1 MEKYFY
7 KKADE
12 YIASNQVLMPF
23 HPFPKA
29 SERDAYD
36 ALPESLKQTL
46 IALGETELNYEYPSL
61 RATDYM
67 AFIRKGNRVDFE
79 DIYFARRHALNSL
92 VVAECVEHQGRFLDD
107 IINGIFALCEE
118 SGWQLP
124 AHNSKPGKPNE
135 ILPDSTEPILDLFAC
150 ETGAQLAC
158 ILYLLE
164 TELDAISTNIS
175 ARIRYE
181 LNHRIITPYLTKQ
194 FWWMGS
200 EDREMCNWTPW
211 CTQNVL
217 YTVFLLDACT
227 ETSPGQQN
235 DFLRA
240 VFTKAA
246 ASCDY
251 FLKDYG
257 EDGCCD
263 EGAQYYRHAGLCLDG
278 AASVLNAVTDGAF
291 TELMQLDKIKNI
303 AAYIYN
309 VHVDDKYYF
318 NFADCSPIAGR
329 AGVREYLFGK
339 HTNQPGLMQFGAR
352 DFRAANGDIFSDES
366 NKLNLFYRMQ
376 TVFHYEEV
384 MSYAETAEAT
394 GKTATN
400 HPDIF
405 YPSVG
410 LFLTRNHTFALAVKA
425 GDNADSHNHNDTGS
439 ITLYKHG
446 TPILADIGVE
456 SYTSKTFSPRRYEI
470 WTMQSGYHNLPKI
483 NGLDQMDGAAFCATD
498 VITSMTD
505 TKASISM
512 EIGTAYPFADNNMP
526 KCSYVRNVLF
536 DKENST
542 ITVIDTTDSD
552 DVILNFITY
561 EKPIFHDNELPGNA
575 LISKD
580 GLVTTTPTNNTLTV
594 GAATLTWE
602 GADLVTI
609 DTLPITDRRLQTA
622 WDHDLYRI
630 RLRMTGSEF
639 KLHIC

>member
-1 MEKYFY
+1 MEFQFRNV
-7 KKADE
+7 ADQF
-12 YIASNQVLMPF
+12 IASGKKLLPF
-23 HPFPKA
+23 KPFPRA
-29 SERDAYD
+29 SERNAYD
-36 ALPESLKQTL
+36 ALPDSLKENL
-46 IALGETELNYEYPSL
+46 IALGEKELGYEYPAI

-67 AFIRKGNRVDFE
+67 AFIRTGNRVNFE

-92 VVAECVEHQGRFLDD
+92 VVAECVENQGRFLDD

-135 ILPDSTEPILDLFAC
+135 LLPDTAEPVIDLFAC

-158 ILYLLE
+158 ILYLLGE
-164 TELDAISTNIS
+164 QLDAVSPYISS
-175 ARIRYE
+175 RIRNE
-181 LNHRIITPYLTKQ
+181 LNHRVITPYLTRH

-217 YTVFLLDACT
+217 YTIFLLDA
-227 ETSPGQQN
+227 QDN
-235 DFLRA
+235 LLRA
-240 VFTKAA
+240 VLRKAA

-263 EGAQYYRHAGLCLDG
+263 EGAQYFRHAGLCLDG
-278 AASVLNAVTDGAF
+278 AATVLNAVTDGAF
-291 TELMQLDKIKNI
+291 TELMQLNKIKNI

-339 HTNQPGLMQFGAR
+339 HTNQPGIMQFGAE
-352 DFRAANGDIFSDES
+352 DFKASDRDIFSDES

-384 MSYAETAEAT
+384 MAYAEQKKNLSGSEEESST
-394 GKTATN
+394 

-410 LFLTRNHTFALAVKA
+410 LFLTRNHTFTLAVKA
-425 GDNADSHNHNDTGS
+425 GDNNDSHNHNDTGS
-439 ITLYKHG
+439 ITVYKHG
-446 TPILADIGVE
+446 KPILVDIGVE

-470 WTMQSGYHNLPKI
+470 WTMQSGYHNLPTI
-483 NGLDQMDGAAFCATD
+483 DGLDQHDGAAFCATD
-498 VITSMTD
+498 VTTSMTEQ
-505 TKASISM
+505 KAFVSM
-512 EIGTAYPFADNNMP
+512 EIGSAYPFAENNLP
-526 KCSYVRNVLF
+526 KRSFRRQVAF
-536 DKENST
+536 DKVNST
-542 ITVIDTTDSD
+542 ITLEDTTDSK
-552 DVILNFITY
+552 DVTLNFITY
-561 EKPIFHDNELPGNA
+561 EKPVCVETAIA
-575 LISKD
+575 
-580 GLVTTTPTNNTLTV
+580 NNPFWGDDIYSSN
-594 GAATLTWE
+594 GANSMQIGDATFTWA
-602 GADLVTI
+602 GADLITVEI
-609 DTLPITDRRLQTA
+609 LPITDRRLQTA

-630 RLRMTGSEF
+630 RLKMTGHNF
-639 KLHIC
+639 KLHIS

>member
-1 MEKYFY
+1 MEFQFKSTAEQFLTSGKELLYF
-7 KKADE
+7 K
-12 YIASNQVLMPF
+12 
-23 HPFPKA
+23 PFPKA
-29 SERDAYD
+29 SERDAYN
-36 ALPESLKQTL
+36 ALPHSLKANL
-46 IALGETELNYEYPSL
+46 IALGEKELGYEYPSI

-67 AFIRKGNRVDFE
+67 AFIRTGNRIDFE

-92 VVAECVEHQGRFLDD
+92 VVAECVENQGRFLDD
-107 IINGIFALCEE
+107 IINGIFSLCEE

-135 ILPDSTEPILDLFAC
+135 LLPDTAEPVIDLFAC

-164 TELDAISTNIS
+164 EQLDAVSPYITS
-175 ARIRYE
+175 RIRNE
-181 LNHRIITPYLTKQ
+181 LNHRVITPYLTKH

-217 YTVFLLDACT
+217 YTVFLCASCNTIDFCIEGTWTDANKVM
-227 ETSPGQQN
+227 S
-235 DFLRA
+235 D
-240 VFTKAA
+240 VFAKAA

-263 EGAQYYRHAGLCLDG
+263 EGAQYFRHAGLCLDG
-278 AASVLNAVTDGAF
+278 AANVLNAVTDGAF
-291 TELMQLDKIKNI
+291 TELMQQSKIKNI

-339 HTNQPGLMQFGAR
+339 HTCQPGLMQFGAE
-352 DFRAANGDIFSDES
+352 DFKASDGDIFSDES

-376 TVFHYEEV
+376 TVFYYDEV
-384 MSYAETAEAT
+384 MAYDGLTSA
-394 GKTATN
+394 

-410 LFLTRNHTFALAVKA
+410 LFLTRNHSFTIAVKA
-425 GDNADSHNHNDTGS
+425 GDNDDSHNHNDTGS
-439 ITLYKHG
+439 ITVYKQG
-446 TPILADIGVE
+446 KPILVDIGVE

-470 WTMQSGYHNLPKI
+470 WTMQSGYHNLPVI
-483 NGLDQMDGAAFCATD
+483 DGLDQHDGAIFCATD
-498 VITSMTD
+498 VITSMTEQE
-505 TKASISM
+505 ASISM
-512 EIGTAYPFADNNMP
+512 EIGTAYPFEENGKPQRTYRRRVA
-526 KCSYVRNVLF
+526 F
-536 DKENST
+536 DKVNST
-542 ITVIDTTDSD
+542 ITLEDTTDSD
-552 DVILNFITY
+552 DVVLNFITY
-561 EKPIFHDNELPGNA
+561 EKPVIVETATAVPSFSE
-575 LISKD
+575 D
-580 GLVTTTPTNNTLTV
+580 GAGIRPNTMRI
-594 GAATLTWE
+594 GDAILTWKS
-602 GADLVTI
+602 ADLITVE
-609 DTLPITDRRLQTA
+609 TLPITDRRLQTA

-630 RLRMTGSEF
+630 RLKMAGHNF
-639 KLHIC
+639 ALQIN